1 MNRMT
6 SVFLAAKTE
15 ECAVNIKDLMN
26 IFPTFTESSIC
37 TIEIGLLIALNYQIL
52 IHHPHNL
59 IPTVIAD
66 YTRWVN
72 ETIAHSTQTHTHTSH
87 AVSDTAVELSVSTI
101 EHKVTDE
108 PISKRVK
115 LEHSHHTI
123 TKTTDMDISISGTS
137 NHHTAS
143 SHPTIGGNVHHTTIG
158 GNVHHTK
165 VIASLLAALPQGEA
179 SNMFK
184 QWKDKCDQVIHILY
198 CSNCMLLYTP
208 IEIAIS
214 ALCLCLSY
222 TVSEEIDAYL
232 AIDPGY
238 LESTNEGFP
247 TSNLTQLS
255 EQLLLSFY
263 EYIHTR
269 YGSEFCSNI
278 IISIIPILRSKFT
291 MVIKGFRDQA
301 SFVYVKEQL
310 KANNKW

>member
-1 MNRMT
+1 MALRMT

-26 IFPTFTESSIC
+26 IFPSFTEASIC

-52 IHHPHNL
+52 VHHPHNL
-59 IPTVIAD
+59 VPTVIAD

-72 ETIAHSTQTHTHTSH
+72 QTIVHNTHAHTSH
-87 AVSDTAVELSVSTI
+87 AMSDTAVELSVSTI
-101 EHKVTDE
+101 EHKVTEE

-115 LEHSHHTI
+115 LEHSYNTI
-123 TKTTDMDISISGTS
+123 NSTTDMDISTTDTS
-137 NHHTAS
+137 HHPTAS
-143 SHPTIGGNVHHTTIG
+143 HTTIG

-165 VIASLLAALPQGEA
+165 VIASLLASLPQAEA
-179 SNMFK
+179 SNMRK
-184 QWKDKCDQVIHILY
+184 QWKDKCDQIIHILY

-214 ALCLCLSY
+214 ALCLCLST
-222 TVSEEIDAYL
+222 TVSDEIAAYL

-238 LESTNEGFP
+238 LESTNEDSA
-247 TSNLTQLS
+247 TINLTQLS

-269 YGSEFCSNI
+269 YGSEFSSNI
-278 IISIIPILRSKFT
+278 TTIIPILRSKFT

>member
-1 MNRMT
+1 MLSLILHMALRMT

-15 ECAVNIKDLMN
+15 ECAVNIKDLMS
-26 IFPTFTESSIC
+26 IFPSFTEASIC

-52 IHHPHNL
+52 VHHPHNL
-59 IPTVIAD
+59 VPTVIAD

-72 ETIAHSTQTHTHTSH
+72 ETIVHNTHAHTSN
-87 AVSDTAVELSVSTI
+87 AMSDTAVELSVSSI
-101 EHKVTDE
+101 EHKVTEE

-123 TKTTDMDISISGTS
+123 TNATAMDISTTDTS
-137 NHHTAS
+137 SHHHT
-143 SHPTIGGNVHHTTIG
+143 SHPTVG

-165 VIASLLAALPQGEA
+165 VIASLLVALPQGEA
-179 SNMFK
+179 SNMRK

-198 CSNCMLLYTP
+198 CSNCMLLYAP
-208 IEIAIS
+208 VEIAIS
-214 ALCLCLSY
+214 ALCLCLSS
-222 TVSEEIDAYL
+222 TISEEIAAYL
-232 AIDPGY
+232 AIDPGF
-238 LESTNEGFP
+238 LESTNEGST

-263 EYIHTR
+263 EYINTR
-269 YGSEFCSNI
+269 YGSEFSINI
-278 IISIIPILRSKFT
+278 TTTIIPILRSKFS